1 MDWISLTAE
10 GVDVRR
16 DEQGVPVEWTLLR
29 IGDNPICQEGADGNI
44 CISPEQMN
52 AIVEYFE
59 KKGEEIPIDSEHY
72 LYELANKNKVDES
85 EALKMFPGGVAALG
99 YGQLKLVG
107 NALRIRVK
115 WTPTAYKGAGKRSA
129 PGHLGRHD
137 QHPRDQQSGCPRG
150 IRKQTARNGRKG

>member
-52 AIVEYFE
+52 AIIEYFE
-59 KKGEEIPIDSEHY
+59 KKGEEIPVDAGADLLKAFPCGTPENIRGLKSVIPLPIFAVGGIDHSNRDAFLAAADGFGVGIGIFRPEMSVA
-72 LYELANKNKVDES
+72 EL
-85 EALKMFPGGVAALG
+85 
-99 YGQLKLVG
+99 
-107 NALRIRVK
+107 
-115 WTPTAYKGAGKRSA
+115 RS
-129 PGHLGRHD
+129 
-137 QHPRDQQSGCPRG
+137 S
-150 IRKQTARNGRKG
+150 ARNFLA